1 MMTPRLPFSDVLEL
15 ASLTLATSSPEGEPH
30 AATVYF
36 ACEPHLIFY
45 FLSAPTSQHSRDLAM
60 NPRAAITVDSPVP
73 HWQEICGLQMR
84 GSAVEVATVAQ
95 KVAAW
100 ARFLVKF
107 PYVQGL
113 ESEVL
118 KNRWYAFSPEW
129 VRWIDN
135 RIRFGYKQEWS
146 GDELRRLIEDHRS

>member
-1 MMTPRLPFSDVLEL
+1 MASGLPFEGALEL
-15 ASLTLATSSPEGEPH
+15 SSLTLATSSPEGEPH

-36 ACEPHLIFY
+36 VYDPHLVFY
-45 FLSAPTSQHSRDLAM
+45 FLSAPTSQHSRDLAA
-60 NPRAAITVDSPVP
+60 NPKAAITVDAPVP

-84 GSAVEVATVAQ
+84 GSVMEIVTAAQ
-95 KVAAW
+95 KLAAW

-107 PYVQGL
+107 PYVKGL

-129 VRWIDN
+129 VRWTDN

-146 GDELRRLIEDHRS
+146 GEKLRRLIEDHRS